1 MYTTQYYSKMNSH
14 FHTHVNT
21 HFCSCGRT
29 HISAHTHVH
38 MYPVVLSM
46 TPKAAPPPTAIPV
59 DGVAK
64 RTRSRV
70 ALANWESDPDAAQD
84 KDLVRR
90 LDFLRNSDD
99 PWERSLV
106 PEVERD
112 AIQQSAKR
120 PKKAAAF

>member
-1 MYTTQYYSKMNSH
+1 MNSH

-21 HFCSCGRT
+21 HFCGCGRT

-38 MYPVVLSM
+38 TYPVYPA
-46 TPKAAPPPTAIPV
+46 TPQMSLKVTIPGAP
-59 DGVAK
+59 VAK
-64 RTRSRV
+64 RTRSQKARSV
-70 ALANWESDPDAAQD
+70 WESEPWTDQD
-84 KDLVRR
+84 KEIIRR

-120 PKKAAAF
+120 AKKAAAF

>member
-1 MYTTQYYSKMNSH
+1 MNSH

-21 HFCSCGRT
+21 HFCGCGRT
-29 HISAHTHVH
+29 HFSAHTHVH
-38 MYPVVLSM
+38 TYPVVSM
-46 TPKAAPPPTAIPV
+46 TPKAAPTPTAIPV

-64 RTRSRV
+64 RTRSHMAR
-70 ALANWESDPDAAQD
+70 ANWENNPVAGQD

-106 PEVERD
+106 PEVEKD
-112 AIQQSAKR
+112 AIQQSSKR
-120 PKKAAAF
+120 VKKAAGF